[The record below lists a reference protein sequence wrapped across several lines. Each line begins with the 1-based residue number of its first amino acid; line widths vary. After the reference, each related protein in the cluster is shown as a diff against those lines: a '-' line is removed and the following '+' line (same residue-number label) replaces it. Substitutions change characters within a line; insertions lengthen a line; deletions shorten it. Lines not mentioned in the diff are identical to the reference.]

1 MSCTVDT
8 VFNFKGIK
16 CVKLES
22 RKYFAVV
29 SPEIGSSVLRFFDKE
44 NGIEIFRYREDC
56 TIADINKAR
65 EIWGLPTLYLPNRFD
80 GGIIRTSDAIYK
92 LPINEKKARQFSS
105 RLGAQKNS
113 QG

>member
-29 SPEIGSSVLRFFDKE
+29 SPEIGSSVLRFLTKKTALKYSVTE
-44 NGIEIFRYREDC
+44 K
-56 TIADINKAR
+56 TAR
-65 EIWGLPTLYLPNRFD
+65 
-80 GGIIRTSDAIYK
+80 
-92 LPINEKKARQFSS
+92 
-105 RLGAQKNS
+105 
-113 QG
+113 